1 MDQINE
7 RALTLADLANCSPPV
22 PQNTSYIAECLRSK
36 TVEELLDLQEA
47 ADAFYLGINIWLP
60 SFDGDFFE
68 QDIPDL
74 LESGAY
80 SDTDLLIGSNED
92 EGAFVTF
99 RRLGD
104 VTDRPFI
111 TETQFNSLTLGA
123 ETNLLVSGLQ
133 KIIYNN
139 GKQDESWNY
148 EEATSDVLGD
158 LNYICNITSFAR
170 QVAAAGSKVYM
181 YSMTQKPVQSIFNV
195 SWLGQRA
202 GHAEDL
208 QFVFGLPFF
217 ARGAWTYEELKI
229 SYYVIRMWT
238 NFAKS
243 GNPNIPVGLPRS
255 IPEWPRFLPDSE
267 EYKELDI
274 SFSNNRY
281 LRAPYCEFW
290 ETYVEMIVYLQEH
303 LADVQDGTYGRR

>member
-1 MDQINE
+1 M
-7 RALTLADLANCSPPV
+7 
-22 PQNTSYIAECLRSK
+22 
-36 TVEELLDLQEA
+36 
-47 ADAFYLGINIWLP
+47 
-60 SFDGDFFE
+60 
-68 QDIPDL
+68 
-74 LESGAY
+74 ESGAY
-80 SDTDLLIGSNED
+80 SDTDLLIGSNDD

-158 LNYICNITSFAR
+158 LTYICNITSFAR

-243 GNPNIPVGLPRS
+243 G
-255 IPEWPRFLPDSE
+255 
-267 EYKELDI
+267 
-274 SFSNNRY
+274 
-281 LRAPYCEFW
+281 
-290 ETYVEMIVYLQEH
+290 
-303 LADVQDGTYGRR
+303 

>member
-1 MDQINE
+1 
-7 RALTLADLANCSPPV
+7 
-22 PQNTSYIAECLRSK
+22 
-36 TVEELLDLQEA
+36 
-47 ADAFYLGINIWLP
+47 
-60 SFDGDFFE
+60 
-68 QDIPDL
+68 
-74 LESGAY
+74 
-80 SDTDLLIGSNED
+80 
-92 EGAFVTF
+92 
-99 RRLGD
+99 
-104 VTDRPFI
+104 
-111 TETQFNSLTLGA
+111 
-123 ETNLLVSGLQ
+123 
-133 KIIYNN
+133 
-139 GKQDESWNY
+139 
-148 EEATSDVLGD
+148 
-158 LNYICNITSFAR
+158 
-170 QVAAAGSKVYM
+170 
-181 YSMTQKPVQSIFNV
+181 MTQKPVQSIFNV

-274 SFSNNRY
+274 AFSNNRY

-303 LADVQDGTYGRR
+303 LADVQDGTYMGGRR